1 MPCNLNF
8 NQCNTGCIYPRPI
21 FTCRRDLIAL
31 LNQSDNIIVNPI
43 VQPAQLIANITGAQT
58 VLSGGNVVPVVA
70 FNQGSAIS
78 YDNAGT
84 FSLVNG
90 RYMLSFNLNGT
101 FAADGNSSF
110 AVYVDGV
117 LLPNSSVTS
126 SGTAGSASTVSNSI
140 FLEITN
146 PNALVTIR
154 NTNVNSQTI
163 SSGNVVIQK
172 II

>member
-90 RYMLSFNLNGT
+90 RYMFSFNP
-101 FAADGNSSF
+101 
-110 AVYVDGV
+110 
-117 LLPNSSVTS
+117 PN
-126 SGTAGSASTVSNSI
+126 
-140 FLEITN
+140 
-146 PNALVTIR
+146 
-154 NTNVNSQTI
+154 
-163 SSGNVVIQK
+163 
-172 II
+172 